1 MPLKGLTYRLFS
13 TLAALLLAWGGIASC
28 SSDSPQPSDE
38 TLRTTGQTYV
48 RLQINV
54 ANHPDEYASRAT
66 QEDYDSEEALA
77 RENNVERLSV
87 IFFKDPEGMGINA
100 TNASQI
106 SVRAFCW
113 DAQPQGNSSTSTG
126 YTTYTTGAQ
135 LLPENME
142 FGSYAVLLVAN
153 ADLASLDG
161 KSLEQVRNYLCQSE
175 PFVRNEGIDPNRA
188 ECCRNFV
195 MASATNAHI
204 IIGTE
209 STHKGTLDDAYTTTD
224 GQPVT
229 LERLAARLDFVPT
242 ADAVTD
248 GEGNLLY
255 YDYHVTNNGAATN
268 SHFRL
273 KYVEPFNVTR
283 ESYLFKHLSDVNTTT
298 QAPASTTTWL
308 GSEFQSNGSVR
319 YVIDPL
325 TLRKGIASTPS
336 ADYQAFYVGDN
347 RYESLP
353 QNGALLRQRYPVRQG
368 IYSNSDDAAHPY
380 YILDYTAENTLSAA
394 VQNSADVMTYATG
407 LRFVGTYV
415 PNGNE
420 ADAYER
426 TYDYIIVHRTKLAT
440 AQLTQPMALG
450 IVRNC
455 IYRINISAVEMTPDN
470 FQISLHI
477 KVLPWQQ
484 YRHSEIIM

>member
-175 PFVRNEGIDPNRA
+175 PFVRNEGI
-188 ECCRNFV
+188 C
-195 MASATNAHI
+195 
-204 IIGTE
+204 
-209 STHKGTLDDAYTTTD
+209 
-224 GQPVT
+224 
-229 LERLAARLDFVPT
+229 
-242 ADAVTD
+242 
-248 GEGNLLY
+248 LLY
-255 YDYHVTNNGAATN
+255 T
-268 SHFRL
+268 S
-273 KYVEPFNVTR
+273 
-283 ESYLFKHLSDVNTTT
+283 
-298 QAPASTTTWL
+298 
-308 GSEFQSNGSVR
+308 
-319 YVIDPL
+319 
-325 TLRKGIASTPS
+325 
-336 ADYQAFYVGDN
+336 
-347 RYESLP
+347 
-353 QNGALLRQRYPVRQG
+353 
-368 IYSNSDDAAHPY
+368 DAA
-380 YILDYTAENTLSAA
+380 DE
-394 VQNSADVMTYATG
+394 
-407 LRFVGTYV
+407 
-415 PNGNE
+415 
-420 ADAYER
+420 
-426 TYDYIIVHRTKLAT
+426 
-440 AQLTQPMALG
+440 
-450 IVRNC
+450 
-455 IYRINISAVEMTPDN
+455 
-470 FQISLHI
+470 
-477 KVLPWQQ
+477 
-484 YRHSEIIM
+484 